1 MIYELRHF
9 NTPILR
15 FTATEDS
22 NTPDIEIIWVN
33 EEQRNLLPLD
43 LNLSGEGLSRW
54 LKHRTIPKNRA
65 YEIGRAHV

>member
-9 NTPILR
+9 NTSILR

-22 NTPDIEIIWVN
+22 NTTDVDIIWVN

-43 LNLSGEGLSRW
+43 LNL
-54 LKHRTIPKNRA
+54 
-65 YEIGRAHV
+65 